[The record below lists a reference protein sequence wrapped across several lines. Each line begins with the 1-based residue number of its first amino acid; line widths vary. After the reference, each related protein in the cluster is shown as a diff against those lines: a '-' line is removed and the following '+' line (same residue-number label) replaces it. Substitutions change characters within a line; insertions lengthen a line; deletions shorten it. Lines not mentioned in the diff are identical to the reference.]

1 MDYNQIKA
9 LLATPKRI
17 LLTSHKNPDGDAMGS
32 TLGLQHVLNAMG
44 HTTEVIYPTDFPS
57 FLAWLPGA
65 DASITPKPADLK
77 TTEYGRKQ
85 VENAEIIF
93 ALDFNDLRRIDA
105 IGNWIERSK
114 AVKVLIDHHLHPHDF
129 AQHVLSDTSASSTC
143 ELIYDFVVGID
154 AVQFLDKN
162 AIYCLLTGILTDTG
176 SFAYST
182 SPKLFRTV
190 AALQEAYQIDF
201 NDLHN
206 QVFNNDSEKRLR
218 LLGYCLTSAMFIFEE
233 FSTAVV
239 ILTQYD
245 YQNLDIQR
253 GDTEGIV
260 NFMLRMGNIKFAV
273 LFSDQNNNIKFSFRS
288 KGDFDVQA
296 FSAKHFGGG
305 GHKNASGGESNL
317 GLMKAWVKFRKALE
331 EYPELKP

>member
-1 MDYNQIKA
+1 MNYQAIKD

-44 HTTEVIYPTDFPS
+44 HTTEVIYPTDYPS

-65 DASITPKPADLK
+65 AESVTPTGADFK

-105 IGNWIERSK
+105 IGNWITRSK
-114 AVKVLIDHHLHPHDF
+114 AHKVLIDHHLHPHDF
-129 AQHVLSDTSASSTC
+129 AHFVLSDVTASSTC
-143 ELIYDFVVGID
+143 ELIYDFIVGIS
-154 AVQFLDKN
+154 AEKYLDKN

-176 SFAYST
+176 SFAYGT

-218 LLGYCLTSAMFIFEE
+218 LLGYCLTSAMFLFPE
-233 FSTAVV
+233 FSTGVV
-239 ILTQYD
+239 ILTQHD
-245 YQNLDIQR
+245 YHTLDIQR

-260 NFMLRMGNIKFAV
+260 NFMLRMQHIKFAV
-273 LFSDQNNNIKFSFRS
+273 LFSDQNNSIKFSFRS
-288 KGDFDVQA
+288 KGGFNVQE
-296 FSAKHFGGG
+296 FSATHFGGG
-305 GHKNASGGESNL
+305 GHKNASGGESNQ

-331 EYPELKP
+331 QYPELRP

>member
-1 MDYNQIKA
+1 MNYQVIKD
-9 LLATPKRI
+9 LLSTPKRI

-32 TLGLQHVLNAMG
+32 TLGLQFVLNAMG
-44 HTTEVIYPTDFPS
+44 HSTEVIYPTDYPS

-65 DASITPKPADLK
+65 AQSVTPLPADLK
-77 TTEYGRKQ
+77 GTEYGRKQ

-105 IGNWIERSK
+105 IGNWIARSK
-114 AVKVLIDHHLHPHDF
+114 AHKILIDHHLHPHDF
-129 AQHVLSDTSASSTC
+129 ADSVLSDTTASSTC
-143 ELIYDFVVGID
+143 ELIYDFVVGIG
-154 AVQFLDKN
+154 ATHLLDKN

-182 SPKLFRTV
+182 TPKLFRTV

-239 ILTQYD
+239 ILTQSD
-245 YQNLDIQR
+245 YHTMDIQR

-305 GHKNASGGESNL
+305 GHKNASGGESNQ
-317 GLMKAWVKFRKALE
+317 GMMKAWVKFRKALE
-331 EYPELKP
+331 EYPELKA